1 MKFIINKNDLLI
13 ALNYVSKAVINKS
26 TNPILE
32 GIYISCEKNKLTLY
46 ATDLEMSVYTNAAAQ
61 SINLGSAVVPSKIFT
76 EIIRKAPSDT
86 IQIQTTEDNR
96 IKIQSGE
103 SEIIINIFNSENY
116 PVIPNVVFDNSIIVD
131 NEKLKR
137 AIKETIFAA
146 ASEEQMPVLTGLL
159 FEINQNTM
167 QLAALDGYRMAIRKE
182 TIESNIELSCIIP
195 ARVLNELFKILNI
208 ENIKDVHIKYAD
220 NKVHFK
226 INDTI
231 IISNLINGN
240 FIKYKDIIPK
250 NSNLTVKANTS
261 DLLYACD
268 RASLVAREGK
278 NNLIK
283 FHIDNEKFNILS
295 KSEVGSA
302 NEYVQS
308 EINGEPIKI
317 SFNSKYFID
326 VLKNIEEEKVILYF
340 IDNLSPCV
348 IKAEDHE
355 DMLHVILPVRYKD

>member
-46 ATDLEMSVYTNAAAQ
+46 ATDLEMSVYTYIAAQ
-61 SINLGSAVVPSKIFT
+61 SSDFGSVVVPSKIFT
-76 EIIRKAPSDT
+76 EIIRKAPSDNIEIET
-86 IQIQTTEDNR
+86 QDDNR

-103 SEIIINIFNSENY
+103 SEININIFNSENY
-116 PVIPNVVFDNSIIVD
+116 PSIPNVIFDNSILID

-159 FEINQNTM
+159 LEINKDVL
-167 QLAALDGYRMAIRKE
+167 QLAALDGYRMAIRKDA
-182 TIESNIELSCIIP
+182 IESNIELSCIIP

-208 ENIKDVHIKYAD
+208 ENIKDVFIKYCD

-250 NSNLTVKANTS
+250 NSNLTVKVSTY
-261 DLLYACD
+261 DLLYACE

-283 FHIDNEKFNILS
+283 FHIDNERFNILS
-295 KSEVGSA
+295 KSEIGSA

-308 EINGEPIKI
+308 EINGESIKI

>member
-1 MKFIINKNDLLI
+1 MKFTINKNDLLI

-32 GIYISCEKNKLTLY
+32 GIYLSCEKNKLTLF
-46 ATDLEMSVYTNAAAQ
+46 ATDLEMSVYTHVAAQ
-61 SINLGSAVVPSKIFT
+61 CTNTGSVVVPSKIFT
-76 EIIRKAPSDT
+76 EIIRKAPSDN
-86 IQIQTTEDNR
+86 IEIEVQEDSK

-103 SEIIINIFNSENY
+103 SEININIYNSENY
-116 PVIPNVVFDNSIIVD
+116 PSIPDIIFDNPILVD

-146 ASEEQMPVLTGLL
+146 ANEEQMPVLTGLL
-159 FEINQNTM
+159 LEINKDTL

-182 TIESNIELSCIIP
+182 KTDSNIELSCIIP

-208 ENIKDVHIKYAD
+208 ENIKDVFIKYSD

-240 FIKYKDIIPK
+240 FIKYNDIIPK
-250 NSNLTVKANTS
+250 NNNLTVVCKTV

-283 FHIDNEKFNILS
+283 FHINEERFNILS
-295 KSEVGSA
+295 KSEIGSA

-308 EINGEPIKI
+308 EINGTPIKI

-326 VLKNIEEEKVILYF
+326 VLKNIEEDKVILYF

-348 IKAEDHE
+348 IKAENHE
-355 DMLHVILPVRYKD
+355 DMLHVILPVRYKE